1 MDKMKSC
8 ASLLVKQ
15 EIVCDERSP
24 IDWVLSSDRRQ
35 QMLKAQAEHLQ
46 RLVDDEKNDDDR
58 VAGQLMEVYKR
69 LEALEASSGTTEA
82 KAHSILHGLGF
93 SVEMQQSPTK
103 SLSGGWRMRVAIA
116 CALFISPPLLLLD
129 EPTNHLDIEAVL
141 WLEDYLTKEFKGT
154 VIIVSHDR
162 HFLNV
167 VATDIVHFSQKSL
180 TTYKGNFVAFEK
192 TVEEMTKRQ
201 TRQFDAQEMKRKHLQ
216 EYITKHAQAGEN
228 GPKAARQRKSR

>member
-1 MDKMKSC
+1 MKSC

-15 EIVCDERSP
+15 EIVGDDRSP
-24 IDWVLSSDRRQ
+24 MDWVLSSDRRKH
-35 QMLKAQAEHLQ
+35 MLKAQAERLQ
-46 RLVDDEKNDDDR
+46 GLVDQEDNEDER
-58 VAGQLMEVYKR
+58 VAGQLMEIYKR
-69 LEALEASSGTTEA
+69 LEALESASGSTESR
-82 KAHSILHGLGF
+82 AHSILHGLGF
-93 SVEMQQSPTK
+93 SPEMQQSPTK

-167 VATDIVHFSQKSL
+167 VATDIVHFNQRTL

-192 TVEEMTKRQ
+192 TMEEGSKRQ
-201 TRQFDAQEMKRKHLQ
+201 ARQFDAQEMKRKHLQ